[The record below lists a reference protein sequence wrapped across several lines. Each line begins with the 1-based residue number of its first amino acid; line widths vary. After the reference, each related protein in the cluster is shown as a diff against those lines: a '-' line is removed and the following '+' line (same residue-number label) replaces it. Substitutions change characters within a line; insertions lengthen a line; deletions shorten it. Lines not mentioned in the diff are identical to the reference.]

1 MAARRASRLRR
12 TSSGSTFR
20 AEDEDED
27 DEDDEDEDEDEDDED
42 EEEEEEGCI
51 FVFQR

>member
-27 DEDDEDEDEDEDDED
+27 DEEDEDEEDD